1 MSDVFYLKTIIL
13 SFFFKNCI
21 RNLKYNENMK
31 KLFFIVSL
39 LALSLG
45 CLTSCNDSEK
55 PSADYEWDFNVSDI
69 VLHVTSQEG
78 TNLLDAGVAGNIL
91 ENDIRIEYAGEVY
104 PLADKT
110 GRGGQPESDVPA
122 TRMLLPAWNG
132 LSLGMTDD
140 CGPCL
145 KFGEFGPTKM
155 YKNECFT
162 LDLGTGRTWNISFD
176 FWVDGINTDN
186 PVVHSS
192 LYVDGEKMDFPL
204 AEIRLD

>member
-1 MSDVFYLKTIIL
+1 MFFILRQLFYR
-13 SFFFKNCI
+13 FFFKNCI

>member
-1 MSDVFYLKTIIL
+1 
-13 SFFFKNCI
+13 
-21 RNLKYNENMK
+21 MK

-78 TNLLDAGVAGNIL
+78 MNLLDAGVAGNIL

-104 PLADKT
+104 PLADET

-204 AEIRLD
+204 AKIRPSRHRWQAPKPT

>member
-1 MSDVFYLKTIIL
+1 MNSR
-13 SFFFKNCI
+13 NCI

-104 PLADKT
+104 PLADET

>member
-1 MSDVFYLKTIIL
+1 LSDVFYLKTIIL
-13 SFFFKNCI
+13 SFFFLNCI

-104 PLADKT
+104 PLADET

>member
-1 MSDVFYLKTIIL
+1 MFFILRQLFYR
-13 SFFFKNCI
+13 FFLNCI

-69 VLHVTSQEG
+69 VLHVTSQEE

-104 PLADKT
+104 PLADET

>member
-1 MSDVFYLKTIIL
+1 
-13 SFFFKNCI
+13 
-21 RNLKYNENMK
+21 MK

-104 PLADKT
+104 PLADET
-110 GRGGQPESDVPA
+110 GSRNPMYQPHVCFYRLE
-122 TRMLLPAWNG
+122 
-132 LSLGMTDD
+132 TDF
-140 CGPCL
+140 L
-145 KFGEFGPTKM
+145 WE
-155 YKNECFT
+155 
-162 LDLGTGRTWNISFD
+162 
-176 FWVDGINTDN
+176 
-186 PVVHSS
+186 
-192 LYVDGEKMDFPL
+192 
-204 AEIRLD
+204 

>member
-1 MSDVFYLKTIIL
+1 
-13 SFFFKNCI
+13 
-21 RNLKYNENMK
+21 MK

-55 PSADYEWDFNVSDI
+55 PSADYEWDFNVSNI

-104 PLADKT
+104 PLADET

-192 LYVDGEKMDFPL
+192 LYVGGEKMDFPL

>member
-1 MSDVFYLKTIIL
+1 MFFILRQLFYR
-13 SFFFKNCI
+13 FFLNCI

-78 TNLLDAGVAGNIL
+78 MNLLDAGVAGNIL

-104 PLADKT
+104 PLADET

>member
-1 MSDVFYLKTIIL
+1 MPEKFIRWQMKPEEVDNRNPMYQPHVCFY
-13 SFFFKNCI
+13 
-21 RNLKYNENMK
+21 R
-31 KLFFIVSL
+31 
-39 LALSLG
+39 LG
-45 CLTSCNDSEK
+45 TDFLT
-55 PSADYEWDFNVSDI
+55 
-69 VLHVTSQEG
+69 
-78 TNLLDAGVAGNIL
+78 
-91 ENDIRIEYAGEVY
+91 
-104 PLADKT
+104 
-110 GRGGQPESDVPA
+110 
-122 TRMLLPAWNG
+122 
-132 LSLGMTDD
+132 GMTDD

>member
-13 SFFFKNCI
+13 SFFFNCI

-78 TNLLDAGVAGNIL
+78 MNLLDAGVAGNIL

-104 PLADKT
+104 PLADET

>member
-1 MSDVFYLKTIIL
+1 
-13 SFFFKNCI
+13 
-21 RNLKYNENMK
+21 MK

-104 PLADKT
+104 PLADET

-192 LYVDGEKMDFPL
+192 LYVGGEKMDFPL
-204 AEIRLD
+204 AEIRLDLYVPRIISGPLLHTRASRHRWQAPKPT

>member
-1 MSDVFYLKTIIL
+1 MFFILRQLFYR
-13 SFFFKNCI
+13 FFLKNCI

>member
-1 MSDVFYLKTIIL
+1 
-13 SFFFKNCI
+13 
-21 RNLKYNENMK
+21 MK

-104 PLADKT
+104 PLADET
-110 GRGGQPESDVPA
+110 GRGGQTEYDVQA
-122 TRMLLPAWNG
+122 TRMLLPA
-132 LSLGMTDD
+132 
-140 CGPCL
+140 
-145 KFGEFGPTKM
+145 
-155 YKNECFT
+155 
-162 LDLGTGRTWNISFD
+162 
-176 FWVDGINTDN
+176 
-186 PVVHSS
+186 
-192 LYVDGEKMDFPL
+192 
-204 AEIRLD
+204 

>member
-1 MSDVFYLKTIIL
+1 MFFILRQLFYR
-13 SFFFKNCI
+13 FFLKNCI

-104 PLADKT
+104 PLADET

>member
-1 MSDVFYLKTIIL
+1 ML
-13 SFFFKNCI
+13 
-21 RNLKYNENMK
+21 RNLGYNENMK

-55 PSADYEWDFNVSDI
+55 PSADYEWDFSVSDI

-104 PLADKT
+104 PLADET

>member
-1 MSDVFYLKTIIL
+1 
-13 SFFFKNCI
+13 
-21 RNLKYNENMK
+21 MK

-122 TRMLLPAWNG
+122 SRMLLPAWNG

-162 LDLGTGRTWNISFD
+162 LD
-176 FWVDGINTDN
+176 
-186 PVVHSS
+186 
-192 LYVDGEKMDFPL
+192 
-204 AEIRLD
+204 

>member
-1 MSDVFYLKTIIL
+1 
-13 SFFFKNCI
+13 
-21 RNLKYNENMK
+21 MK

-104 PLADKT
+104 
-110 GRGGQPESDVPA
+110 Q
-122 TRMLLPAWNG
+122 
-132 LSLGMTDD
+132 
-140 CGPCL
+140 
-145 KFGEFGPTKM
+145 FGEFGPTKM

-176 FWVDGINTDN
+176 FWVDGIKTDN

>member
-1 MSDVFYLKTIIL
+1 
-13 SFFFKNCI
+13 
-21 RNLKYNENMK
+21 MK

-104 PLADKT
+104 PLADET

-162 LDLGTGRTWNISFD
+162 LD
-176 FWVDGINTDN
+176 
-186 PVVHSS
+186 
-192 LYVDGEKMDFPL
+192 
-204 AEIRLD
+204 

>member
-1 MSDVFYLKTIIL
+1 MFFILRQLFYR
-13 SFFFKNCI
+13 FFLKNCI

-69 VLHVTSQEG
+69 VLHVTSQDG

-104 PLADKT
+104 PLADET

-192 LYVDGEKMDFPL
+192 LYVGGEKMDFPL

>member
-1 MSDVFYLKTIIL
+1 MFFILRQLFYR
-13 SFFFKNCI
+13 FFFNCI

-104 PLADKT
+104 PLADET

>member
-1 MSDVFYLKTIIL
+1 
-13 SFFFKNCI
+13 
-21 RNLKYNENMK
+21 MK

-55 PSADYEWDFNVSDI
+55 PSADYEWGFNVSDI

-104 PLADKT
+104 PLADET

-162 LDLGTGRTWNISFD
+162 LDLGTGLSFD

>member
-1 MSDVFYLKTIIL
+1 MFFILRQLFYR
-13 SFFFKNCI
+13 FFLNCI

-104 PLADKT
+104 PLADET

>member
-1 MSDVFYLKTIIL
+1 MFFILRQLFYR
-13 SFFFKNCI
+13 FFLNCI

-104 PLADKT
+104 PLADET

-204 AEIRLD
+204 AEIRQD

>member
-1 MSDVFYLKTIIL
+1 MADLKGT
-13 SFFFKNCI
+13 KTEQ
-21 RNLKYNENMK
+21 NLKAAFAGESEARNKYTYYASKAKKEGFVQISNIFAETAANEK
-31 KLFFIVSL
+31 EHAELWFKL
-39 LALSLG
+39 
-45 CLTSCNDSEK
+45 
-55 PSADYEWDFNVSDI
+55 
-69 VLHVTSQEG
+69 LHGDTIPDTA

-104 PLADKT
+104 PLADET

-162 LDLGTGRTWNISFD
+162 LDLGTGRTWNISFN

>member
-1 MSDVFYLKTIIL
+1 
-13 SFFFKNCI
+13 
-21 RNLKYNENMK
+21 MK

-104 PLADKT
+104 PLQMKPEEVDS
-110 GRGGQPESDVPA
+110 RNPMYQPHV
-122 TRMLLPAWNG
+122 
-132 LSLGMTDD
+132 
-140 CGPCL
+140 
-145 KFGEFGPTKM
+145 
-155 YKNECFT
+155 CFYR
-162 LDLGTGRTWNISFD
+162 LGTD
-176 FWVDGINTDN
+176 FLW
-186 PVVHSS
+186 
-192 LYVDGEKMDFPL
+192 E
-204 AEIRLD
+204 

>member
-1 MSDVFYLKTIIL
+1 
-13 SFFFKNCI
+13 
-21 RNLKYNENMK
+21 MK

-104 PLADKT
+104 PLADET

-204 AEIRLD
+204 AEIRPDMIRTPYHIRSASTYPCITA

>member
-1 MSDVFYLKTIIL
+1 MFFILRQLFYR
-13 SFFFKNCI
+13 FFFNCI

-104 PLADKT
+104 PLADET

-162 LDLGTGRTWNISFD
+162 LDLGTGRTWNISFN

>member
-1 MSDVFYLKTIIL
+1 MFFILRQLFYR
-13 SFFFKNCI
+13 FFFNCI

-78 TNLLDAGVAGNIL
+78 MNLLDAGVAGNIL

-104 PLADKT
+104 PLADET